1 MNGDLKLGSR
11 ARRPVESGFKEVKVV
26 DRVERVEGTRLEDL
40 CSTLFGLTGEPK
52 TRLQNSSTMDSGVED
67 CCESNQAILLP
78 PSPSP
83 FDLEGHRYTLRMV
96 KGDEAGFGFS
106 VVWVSPPR

>member
-1 MNGDLKLGSR
+1 MSGEKVRLGTKKP
-11 ARRPVESGFKEVKVV
+11 RRPTESILREEKVDV
-26 DRVERVEGTRLEDL
+26 DENSRLEDL
-40 CSTLFGLTGEPK
+40 CSTVFGHEPR

-83 FDLEGHRYTLRMV
+83 CELEEGGGRRYTLRMV
-96 KGDEAGFGFS
+96 KGDEVGFGFS
-106 VVWVSPPR
+106 VVWVCPPR